1 MNSKYLIYSIVFSL
15 LLAGIDVFAQKGKS
29 KDPFKEATTVRKARE
44 AAQVADKYFDSYEY
58 YLAAQ
63 EYLNATSEDGE
74 YLYAI
79 YQLAESYRL
88 YFNYDKAQKYYK
100 TVLDKDST
108 AYPLTRYWY
117 ASMLKNQGEYQLALN
132 NYEQFINEYPAKGPN
147 ASELKTKARI
157 DADGCLLAINELKKP
172 VRNYNFNGLKGP
184 LNTGASD
191 YAPVIFDNDTSIVIT
206 SARSG
211 TVGGKDFNVLGG
223 KFSDLFRFQK
233 GQDSTWTLFQS
244 EDKFKD
250 LNTEFNDGTGS
261 FTKDK
266 KKFYFTR
273 ADEKFVTQEFIDY
286 LPAIYVSTFEN
297 GKWSKATRLNEN
309 INAKGQ
315 YNAEPT
321 ISPNGDT
328 LYFVSKR
335 PGGKGQ
341 HDIYYSVSGGD
352 ENWKPAVNMKE
363 INTPF
368 IEKSPCFYSKENTLF
383 FSTNGREGFGG
394 LDIFK
399 ATGNGFKQIEN
410 IGLPFNSNMDDFY
423 FVLGEDKGYLA
434 SNRDGGMGND
444 DIYFFNIQSSEAII
458 AEIKLDSL
466 LAEVK
471 RDSILKSQQLAALV
485 QQEKLTQDSVNNETA
500 RLTEQNE
507 ASNNDNTE
515 SQTDKNQNTASEYDV
530 VISTM
535 ADTALVQNK
544 DHLSL
549 SANNSNN
556 LVEMNKVNQIKSISI
571 VGTVLYNDT
580 QEPASGVENTL
591 LDGNGK
597 VLKTTKTND
606 DGNFRFDNLPL
617 DNYKVEI
624 EDVDPRLTG
633 EVKYIVEDVKVKT
646 SEKEVSR
653 KFFENIYFNFDNY
666 SLRSEAKKVLRELA
680 DFYKKNPEIQIEMSA
695 NTDSFGSD
703 EYNQQLSQKRGNEAL
718 DYLISKGVD
727 RSALVVNPQ
736 GEGKPLATNANAAG
750 RQLNRRVEFYIL
762 GGPGYEAKAMTY
774 IADPNASLEQV
785 ASTFNMTVSE
795 LKALNGLENSKLEA
809 YQPLRVRRTGDADMV
824 APVTLSMI
832 EVAGEDSINTT
843 SVRTVL
849 HQARPEYYRRNASLK
864 TGEEFFVVEPQNTL
878 FSIARLFGMSV
889 DELKSLNNLTSDKIE
904 VGQKV
909 VVKVRSFEGQLKRN
923 RYLVKEGD
931 SMDSIA
937 EKFNITIDDLVRLNR
952 LTGYRL
958 YENMILR
965 VK

>member
-1 MNSKYLIYSIVFSL
+1 MNLKYLIYSILFSL
-15 LLAGIDVFAQKGKS
+15 LLVSTHVFAQKNNS
-29 KDPFKEATTVRKARE
+29 KDSYKEATSIRKARE
-44 AAQVADKYFDSYEY
+44 AAKIADRYFDNYEY

-63 EYLNATSEDGE
+63 EYLNATIEDQD

-108 AYPLTRYWY
+108 AFPLTRYWY
-117 ASMLKNQGEYQLALN
+117 ASMLKNQSEYSLALEN
-132 NYEQFINEYPAKGPN
+132 FEQFIKEYPASQPN
-147 ASELKTKARI
+147 ASELKAKARI
-157 DADGCLLAINELKKP
+157 DADGCILAINELKKP
-172 VRNYNFNGLKGP
+172 VRNYSFHGIKGP
-184 LNTGASD
+184 LNTGASE
-191 YAPVIFDNDTSIVIT
+191 YAPVIFDHDTSLVIT
-206 SARSG
+206 SARTG
-211 TVGGKDFNVLGG
+211 TLGGKDFNVLGG
-223 KFSDLFRFQK
+223 KFSDLFRFTK
-233 GQDSTWTLFQS
+233 GKDSTWIPVQID
-244 EDKFKD
+244 DKFSD

-273 ADEKFVTQEFIDY
+273 ADEKFVSQNYIDY
-286 LPAIYVSTFEN
+286 LPAIYVSVFEG
-297 GKWSKATRLNEN
+297 GKWSKAIRLNEN
-309 INAKGQ
+309 INAKGE
-315 YNAEPT
+315 YNAEPS

-341 HDIYYSVSGGD
+341 HDIYYSVSDGE

-399 ATGNGFKQIEN
+399 ATGKEFKDIEN

-434 SNRDGGMGND
+434 SNREGGMGND
-444 DIYFFNIQSSEAII
+444 DIYFFNIRSSEAVI

-466 LAEVK
+466 LAEIR
-471 RDSILKSQQLAALV
+471 RDSILKTDELAAINNGESGLD
-485 QQEKLTQDSVNNETA
+485 QQSSDNN
-500 RLTEQNE
+500 
-507 ASNNDNTE
+507 
-515 SQTDKNQNTASEYDV
+515 NQGPG
-530 VISTM
+530 
-535 ADTALVQNK
+535 
-544 DHLSL
+544 
-549 SANNSNN
+549 
-556 LVEMNKVNQIKSISI
+556 QIKSISI

-580 QEPASGVENTL
+580 REPAPGVENTL
-591 LDGNGK
+591 KNKDGK
-597 VLKTTKTND
+597 VLKTTKTNNE
-606 DGNFRFDNLPL
+606 GNFRFDNLPL
-617 DNYKVEI
+617 DDYKVEI
-624 EDVDPRLTG
+624 EDTDPRLTG

-666 SLRSEAKKVLRELA
+666 TLRSEDKKVLRELV

-695 NTDSFGSD
+695 NTDSFGSS
-703 EYNQQLSQKRGNEAL
+703 EYNKALSQKRGDAAL
-718 DYLISKGVD
+718 DYLVSKGVD
-727 RSALVVNPQ
+727 RAALVVNPQ
-736 GEGKPLATNANAAG
+736 GESNPLATNANAAG
-750 RQLNRRVEFYIL
+750 RQLNRRVEFYII
-762 GGPGYEAKAMTY
+762 GGPGYQAQAMTY
-774 IADPNASLEQV
+774 IADPNATIEQI
-785 ASTFNMTVSE
+785 ASTFNMTVAE
-795 LKALNGLENSKLEA
+795 LKALNALDNTKLEA

-824 APVTLSMI
+824 APITLSMI
-832 EVAGEDSINTT
+832 EVAGEDSIGTT

-849 HQARPEYYRRNASLK
+849 RQSKPQIYRRSNTLRA
-864 TGEEFFVVEPQNTL
+864 GEEYFVVAPQNTL
-878 FSIARLFGMSV
+878 FSIARLFGMSL
-889 DELKSLNNLTSDKIE
+889 DELMSLNSLTSDKIE

-909 VVKVRSFEGQLKRN
+909 VVKVRNFDGQLKSN
-923 RYLVKEGD
+923 QYLVKEGD
-931 SMDSIA
+931 SIDSIA
-937 EKFNITIDDLVRLNR
+937 KKFNLTIEKLVELNR
-952 LTGYRL
+952 ITGYKL

>member
-1 MNSKYLIYSIVFSL
+1 MNPKYLLYSIIFSL
-15 LLAGIDVFAQKGKS
+15 QLACTNVFAQKVNA
-29 KDPFKEATTVRKARE
+29 KDPYKDATTVRKAKE
-44 AAQVADKYFDSYEY
+44 AAQIADRYFDNYEY

-63 EYLNATSEDGE
+63 EYLNATTEDKD
-74 YLYAI
+74 YLYAY

-88 YFNYDKAQKYYK
+88 YFNYEKAQKYYK

-117 ASMLKNQGEYQLALN
+117 ADMLKNQGEYSLALA
-132 NYEQFINEYPAKGPN
+132 NYEQFIAEYPTSHANSK
-147 ASELKTKARI
+147 ELKTKARI
-157 DADGCLLAINELKKP
+157 DADGCILAINELKKP
-172 VRNYNFNGLKGP
+172 VRNYNFHGLKGP

-191 YAPVIFDNDTSIVIT
+191 YAPVIFDSDTSIVIT

-223 KFSDLFRFQK
+223 KFSDLFRFTK
-233 GQDSTWTLFQS
+233 GQDSVWATFQA
-244 EDKFKD
+244 EDKFND

-273 ADEKFVTQEFIDY
+273 ADEKFVTQEYIDY

-315 YNAEPT
+315 YNAEPA

-341 HDIYYSVSGGD
+341 HDIYYSVSDGE
-352 ENWKPAVNMKE
+352 ENWKPAINMKE

-368 IEKSPCFYSKENTLF
+368 IEKSPCFYAKENTLF

-399 ATGNGFKQIEN
+399 ATGKGFSALEN

-423 FVLGEDKGYLA
+423 FVLGDDKGYLA
-434 SNRDGGMGND
+434 SNREGGMGND
-444 DIYFFNIQSSEAII
+444 DIYFFNIKSSEAII
-458 AEIKLDSL
+458 ADIKLDSL

-471 RDSILKSQQLAALV
+471 RDSILKSEQLATIAEKELNNQNSGKNAEELTALDNV
-485 QQEKLTQDSVNNETA
+485 HLTKENGKSHNSDSSYNVIV
-500 RLTEQNE
+500 
-507 ASNNDNTE
+507 SNN
-515 SQTDKNQNTASEYDV
+515 
-530 VISTM
+530 M
-535 ADTALVQNK
+535 
-544 DHLSL
+544 
-549 SANNSNN
+549 
-556 LVEMNKVNQIKSISI
+556 VEMNNVNQIKSISI

-591 LDGNGK
+591 LNGEGK

-624 EDVDPRLTG
+624 EDIDPRLTG

-666 SLRSEAKKVLRELA
+666 ALRSEAKKVLRELA
-680 DFYKKNPEIQIEMSA
+680 DFYRQNPEIQIEMSA
-695 NTDSFGSD
+695 NTDSFGSN
-703 EYNQQLSQKRGNEAL
+703 EYNQLLSQKRGNAAL

-762 GGPGYEAKAMTY
+762 GGPGYEARAMTY

-785 ASTFNMTVSE
+785 ASTFNMTVAE
-795 LKALNGLENSKLEA
+795 LKALNGLNEHKLEA

-824 APVTLSMI
+824 APVTLAMI
-832 EVAGEDSINTT
+832 EVAGNDSIGTS

-849 HQARPEYYRRNASLK
+849 RQAKPEQYRTNATLN

-909 VVKVRSFEGQLKRN
+909 VVKVRNFDGQLRRN
-923 RYLVKEGD
+923 QYVVKEGD

-937 EKFNITIDDLVRLNR
+937 QKFNMTIDDLVRLNR

-965 VK
+965 IK